1 MNGVALRVFSGLHL
15 GAEIALS
22 EGTYVIGTDDSCD
35 LIFEDSSLVARHAAL
50 RVAENDEKPEVS
62 LEPLD
67 GPVSFAGSPLQQ
79 EQAIPPRRPFRVGLV
94 ILAWTESASAGT
106 AAWQEVEEHMARM
119 MKPEASEETL
129 QDAQDMPTTS
139 ASASP
144 GDNESATA
152 DEEPALSLQKAER
165 QSEAEPAAPRRGRK
179 YAGRVA
185 VLLAVVLMGLLSLTW
200 NGTDDELSRE
210 ERVRELLKEAGYDK
224 LSVTGTENGV
234 TVTGRI
240 ASDRERGRL
249 LRLARFLQFPVYLD
263 VTVRSDS
270 ADAVRASFNTLGLF
284 PEVTELPPSAHPG
297 LLVKGYI
304 KNGVLEEQALTEAI
318 RNVPD
323 LQTSPATGKPK
334 LALFRDIRHESD
346 VQVLLMP
353 ALASAG
359 LDSVKTDYLPG
370 KIVLHGAFTPQ
381 TRSELEKTVA
391 EVQNRLGVPVRFDIV
406 NDSETLQPAKSDNIY
421 AKEEQRQPAPRVS
434 SPAEKSQE
442 ASFRVT
448 SVSMGALKFITLA
461 GGERVFEGGELP
473 GGYRLEHISVD
484 ELTLSRN
491 NQTITYPLRGS
502 HE

>member
-1 MNGVALRVFSGLHL
+1 MNGVTLRVFSGLHL
-15 GAEIALS
+15 GAEIALRP
-22 EGTYVIGTDDSCD
+22 GTYVIGTDDSCD
-35 LIFEDSSLVARHAAL
+35 LIFEDSSLVARHAVL
-50 RVAENDEKPEVS
+50 RVAGNEDRQEVS

-67 GPVSFAGSPLQQ
+67 GPVSFAGSSLQQ
-79 EQAIPPRRPFRVGLV
+79 EQALPPRRPFQIGLV
-94 ILAWTESASAGT
+94 MLAWTESGST
-106 AAWQEVEEHMARM
+106 ETTAWQEVEDHLARM
-119 MKPEASEETL
+119 RNPEESEQPS
-129 QDAQDMPTTS
+129 QDSRDTPTMS
-139 ASASP
+139 ASAAP
-144 GDNESATA
+144 DDNDAASTSEDST
-152 DEEPALSLQKAER
+152 LSLQEKEER
-165 QSEAEPAAPRRGRK
+165 NEPLPSAPRSSRRHVGK
-179 YAGRVA
+179 AA
-185 VLLAVVLMGLLSLTW
+185 VLLAVVLTGLLSLTW
-200 NGTDDELSRE
+200 NGTNDELSRE
-210 ERVRELLKEAGYDK
+210 EQVRELLREAGYDK

-249 LRLARFLQFPVYLD
+249 LRLAQFLHFPVYLD

-323 LQTSPATGKPK
+323 LQESPTTGKPK
-334 LALFRDIRHESD
+334 LALFRDIRHEPD
-346 VQVLLMP
+346 VQILLMP
-353 ALASAG
+353 ALAAAG

-381 TRSELEKTVA
+381 TRSALEKTVA
-391 EVQNRLGVPVRFDIV
+391 DVQNRLGVPVRFDIV
-406 NDSETLQPAKSDNIY
+406 NDSETIQPAKSDNIY
-421 AKEEQRQPAPRVS
+421 AREEQKQPAPRVS
-434 SPAEKSQE
+434 SPAEESKG

-461 GGERVFEGGELP
+461 GGERIFEGGELP

-491 NQTITYPLRGS
+491 NQTTTYPLRGS